1 MSERDSA
8 RKDFRSPTPEA
19 PGCLRRGVHV
29 RKPPKEKLFT
39 VCLRVLPFFLS
50 NSTRILSFLLF
61 TRIKSVKVKN
71 AEKTVTVALR
81 LPRSTYGA
89 LVECSKEEGK
99 SISDLMRSLVY
110 REFSLTY
117 EESEREKTLK
127 LIQKQVRDLGSDL
140 ETVVRL
146 LMVALKIS
154 SDEEAKD
161 WCRKNLSVRGGRET
175 CSP

>member
-1 MSERDSA
+1 M
-8 RKDFRSPTPEA
+8 
-19 PGCLRRGVHV
+19 
-29 RKPPKEKLFT
+29 KL
-39 VCLRVLPFFLS
+39 
-50 NSTRILSFLLF
+50 
-61 TRIKSVKVKN
+61 KN

-161 WCRKNLSVRGGRET
+161 WCRKNLSVRRGSET